1 MVEHSPAPVDL
12 TVEHKSAPVDLATSL
27 SARER
32 MALFCAATG
41 IEHPKTGSL
50 ASVIRALRSDGL
62 LVYDRSLDRC
72 LLTESGRAVFRDLL
86 ERSGFKLTD

>member
-1 MVEHSPAPVDL
+1 MANPAPVHL
-12 TVEHKSAPVDLATSL
+12 TVERNSAPVDLATSL

-41 IEHPKTGSL
+41 IEHPKTGFL
-50 ASVIRALRSDGL
+50 ASVTRALCSDGL
-62 LVYDRSLDRC
+62 LVYDRSLGRC

-86 ERSGFKLTD
+86 ERSGFKLAD